1 MFLDATLS
9 LTFSIN
15 VLIGRVEAAS
25 TTLVRLLFVEIWIP
39 TKISFHDTGISNFVR
54 RNEQLSL
61 YLALLFFP
69 LDRLPSHFSQLP
81 PQAFAFVGFSF
92 KTRYIWIGEF
102 IYLRVYLSIAELE
115 VRSTTL
121 DIGFFPLKFGFSR
134 RDHFTVRSFPTS
146 YNEMKNSL
154 SFWLSFSSPDRLPST
169 FSKLPFSIVASVVF
183 AFQTRCCIVFTLTNL
198 LIYIFTSQRV
208 QAASTMFWPGFLLF
222 KFGSPFYRMRLF
234 NFLWGNAELSFPLA
248 LLFFSRSF
256 TVPF

>member
-15 VLIGRVEAAS
+15 VLIERVEAAS
-25 TTLVRLLFVEIWIP
+25 ATLVRLLFVEIWIS
-39 TKISFHDTGISNFVR
+39 TKISFHDAGLSNFVR
-54 RNEQLSL
+54 RNEELSL

-115 VRSTTL
+115 VRSKTL
-121 DIGFFPLKFGFSR
+121 PLKFGFSR
-134 RDHFTVRSFPTS
+134 RDHFTVRGFPTS
-146 YNEMKNSL
+146 YNEMKNFL
-154 SFWLSFSSPDRLPST
+154 SFWLSFSYPDRLLSR
-169 FSKLPFSIVASVVF
+169 FSKLPFTTVASVVF
-183 AFQTRCCIVFTLTNL
+183 AFQTRCCIVFALTNL

-208 QAASTMFWPGFLLF
+208 QAASTMFWSGFLLL
-222 KFGSPFYRMRLF
+222 KFGSPFYRMRLS
-234 NFLWGNAELSFPLA
+234 NFLWGNAELFSPLA